1 MSASAESVAG
11 CPRAGV
17 GQRFAEEVEQYSPSA
32 VVAVRIVSHPVDPGH
47 VADVFDRP
55 RFEQRAPGFYARRRP
70 ASYVENHV
78 VIVPVARPDREPQVV
93 TDLQQDAPA
102 FVFRDHAPVS
112 AGVFLVLAAVSEEV
126 AFVVMHRRTVGTD
139 EIEPVE
145 VAAVL
150 FYGYAAGQR
159 GSFLPG
165 RPSHP
170 CQSRPSVRFGGFAR
184 AGAPGR
190 EHFRQYD
197 EVGFSDRK
205 DFPFETVAV
214 GGRIV
219 PDKIGLYQGDVHK
232 FFQKRY
238 ILQK

>member
-1 MSASAESVAG
+1 M
-11 CPRAGV
+11 
-17 GQRFAEEVEQYSPSA
+17 
-32 VVAVRIVSHPVDPGH
+32 
-47 VADVFDRP
+47 
-55 RFEQRAPGFYARRRP
+55 
-70 ASYVENHV
+70 
-78 VIVPVARPDREPQVV
+78 
-93 TDLQQDAPA
+93 QQDAPA

-126 AFVVMHRRTVGTD
+126 AFVVMYRRTVGTD

-184 AGAPGR
+184 AGAEPGR

-219 PDKIGLYQGDVHK
+219 PDEIGLYQGDVHK